1 MEEVKILKAKCK
13 RTDRRFALE
22 LKKYGSDWKVT
33 NMDTLPADVYE
44 SVSSEVRQ
52 PAFYTHDALLP
63 CLNCGSRK
71 VGGCRCSVS
80 RHPCSAGMK
89 YQFDCI
95 YCDQFEIDYKR
106 GRGGPYNPNAGISN
120 IPGAIKDSYGNPQGS
135 EYDLA
140 ADGSFKGYKIV
151 VLNLCN
157 ECNITEPR
165 KALEKKGFT
174 VVEYTYAAVPSAQAL
189 SSELAGDKTQLW
201 VISHRSGFLNSDHI
215 RVIVDYYHSGH
226 GVYIWGDNDPYYVD
240 ANTILYELFRASLSG
255 NSIGDRVLGIQASPG
270 APGIIRDH
278 LITTGIVNFYEGITI
293 SAPSLSGGLQPLMF
307 ASDGR
312 PVTAFYDADG
322 KRALVDGG
330 FTRLWYKWDS
340 AGTDRYVVNA
350 ACWLVNVERFGYDG
364 D

>member
-1 MEEVKILKAKCK
+1 METKILKAKCTQTNK
-13 RTDRRFALE
+13 KFALE
-22 LKKYGSDWKVT
+22 LQKIGGDWKVT
-33 NMDTLPADVYE
+33 NMDTLPDEVYDR
-44 SVSSEVRQ
+44 VGSEIRQ

-63 CLNCGSRK
+63 CLTCGSRK
-71 VGGCRCSVS
+71 VGGCRCSPS
-80 RHPCSAGMK
+80 RHACSAGMK
-89 YQFDCI
+89 YRFDCV
-95 YCDQFEIDYKR
+95 YCDRFEIDYKR
-106 GRGGPYNPNAGISN
+106 SRGGPYNAHAGISN

-140 ADGSFKGYKIV
+140 ADGSFAGYKIV

-157 ECNITEPR
+157 ECSIQEPR

-174 VVEYTYAAVPSAQAL
+174 VVEYTYASVPSVQVL
-189 SSELAGDKTQLW
+189 SRELAGDKTQLW
-201 VISHRSGFLNSDHI
+201 LISHRSGFLGSGHI
-215 RVIVDYYHSGH
+215 QLIEDYFNSGH

-240 ANTILYELFRASLSG
+240 ANEVLSRLFNARLSG
-255 NSIGDRVLGIQASPG
+255 NSMGDQVLGIQTRSG

-278 LITTGIVNFYEGITI
+278 LITTGIVNFFEGITI
-293 SAPSLSGGLQPLMF
+293 SAPSLNGGLLPLMY

-312 PVTAFYDADG
+312 PVTAYYDADG

-350 ACWLVNVERFGYDG
+350 ACWLANVERFGYEG
-364 D
+364 N